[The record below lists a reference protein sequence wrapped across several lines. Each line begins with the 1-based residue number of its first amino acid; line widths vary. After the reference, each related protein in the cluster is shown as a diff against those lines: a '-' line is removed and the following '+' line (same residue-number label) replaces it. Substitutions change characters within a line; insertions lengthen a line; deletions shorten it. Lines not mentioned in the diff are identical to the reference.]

1 MAVTPSPARRHALL
15 IQIDRRGRTR
25 RIGVSATAA
34 LVVGLVLVVTGLWAI
49 AATVYLAFRDD
60 VVGGLMQRQQQMR
73 YAYED
78 RIAALRAQMDR
89 VTSRQLVDQDSFEGK
104 VQELAARQ
112 AQLETR
118 QALVNGLMTQAAGSV
133 AAVLAKPGAVPVSG
147 APVASV
153 ALPASTAKRD
163 PATAV
168 LPGPSRPAGVS
179 AFAPEAAPPIPFLR
193 GSAPA
198 AIPSSAAPAS
208 PAAQALPPHRPGAPM
223 PLDTSLLVPG
233 PGSDKRAALAG
244 ETLGRL
250 DRSLQGIAAWQEA
263 TLGAVEAAARS
274 QALKLKGVVAELG
287 LDPARFKAKS
297 APSANTGGP
306 FVPLPVDGEDGPFA
320 DAMAR
325 AQRTLVEASR
335 LKEIVAGLPVSRP
348 LAGDPE
354 VTSTFGTRV
363 DPFTRGL
370 ALHTGVDLKDDY
382 GTPVKATAPG
392 VVTAA
397 EWTGGYGNMVEVDH
411 GNGLSTRYG
420 HLSVI
425 GVSEG
430 QAVQAGAV
438 IGRVGSTGRSTGP
451 HLHYETRIDGD
462 PVDPMR
468 FLRVSRKLA
477 GN

>member
-15 IQIDRRGRTR
+15 IQVERRGRTR

-34 LVVGLVLVVTGLWAI
+34 LVVGLVLLLTGLWAI

-133 AAVLAKPGAVPVSG
+133 AAVLAKPAGA
-147 APVASV
+147 AVA
-153 ALPASTAKRD
+153 PASPAFAAAASAAKRD
-163 PATAV
+163 AAPAT
-168 LPGPSRPAGVS
+168 LPVPSHPAGLS
-179 AFAPEAAPPIPFLR
+179 AFAPEAAPTLPFLR

-198 AIPSSAAPAS
+198 AAQPQPAPSS
-208 PAAQALPPHRPGAPM
+208 PAAQAAPPRRPGAPM
-223 PLDTSLLVPG
+223 PLDTSLLVPA
-233 PGSDKRAALAG
+233 PGADKRAALAG
-244 ETLGRL
+244 ETIGRL
-250 DRSLQGIAAWQEA
+250 DRSLQGVAAWQEA

-274 QALKLKGVVAELG
+274 QALRLKGVVAELG
-287 LDPARFKAKS
+287 LDPSRFKTRAT
-297 APSANTGGP
+297 AAANTGGP
-306 FVPLPVDGEDGPFA
+306 LVPLPVDGEDGPFA

-325 AQRTLVEASR
+325 AQRTLVEAAR
-335 LKEIVAGLPVSRP
+335 LKEIVAGLPLARP

-382 GTPVKATAPG
+382 GTAVKVTAPG

-425 GVSEG
+425 GVTEG

-477 GN
+477 AN